1 MAIVAT
7 QSVLTLDYWKYARHL
22 KIGDWVFDKNGKPV
36 QVTLVQ
42 EYHVDE
48 CFEVTF
54 CDLITISGD
63 AKMMFRAENDKYRRR
78 IQKYKMVR
86 RDGFRRPLK
95 FMSVEELLKVGLKGR
110 ANRTE
115 WSVPTT
121 KPIEFPAQ
129 TPGIPPFVFGFWF
142 FNRKAHKTFTI
153 SEDAKD
159 FVFKKFKD
167 AGYKVTELNKL
178 RGRFHRFYEE
188 PNIEWQF
195 APNIPSK
202 IPMNY
207 LMASPEERIALLSGL
222 INSKPKQY
230 DKRYDN
236 FRITEHNFAI
246 IQQIQGLVESIGCKS
261 KVVYDEYFKS
271 YTLRFKCKHPLV
283 QNQASKVIKVH
294 HARRFI
300 KKISSLPG
308 QMVVHIETTGD
319 DNSILVGEGYISVC

>member
-1 MAIVAT
+1 MAILAT

-36 QVTLVQ
+36 QITLVH
-42 EYHVDE
+42 EYRAEE

-54 CDLITISGD
+54 CDHLTISGD
-63 AKMMFRAENDKYRRR
+63 AKLSFRAENDKYRRR
-78 IQKYKMVR
+78 VQAFKMIR
-86 RDGFRRPLK
+86 KNGFKRPLK
-95 FMSVEELLKVGLKGR
+95 FMSVEDLIKAGLRGR

-121 KPIEFPAQ
+121 KPIQFPAQ
-129 TPGIPPFVFGFWF
+129 THGVPPFVFGFWF

-153 SEDAKD
+153 NESTRD

-178 RGRFHRFYEE
+178 RGRFHRFYED
-188 PNIEWQF
+188 PNIELQMV
-195 APNIPSK
+195 PNVPTK

-207 LMASPEERIALLSGL
+207 LMGSPEERIELLSGL
-222 INSKPKQY
+222 VNSKPKQY
-230 DKRYDN
+230 DKRLNN
-236 FRITEHNFAI
+236 FRITEHNFSI

-261 KVVYDEYFKS
+261 NLFYVEPAKS
-271 YTLRFKCKHPLV
+271 YTLKFKCKHTLV
-283 QNQASKVIKVH
+283 HDQEFKAIKVH

-300 KKISSLPG
+300 KKIETLPG

-319 DNSILVGEGYISVC
+319 DHSILAGEGYISVC